1 MFGRFLCGPS
11 EQLAAHLESAAAM
24 AAGPLSSAARDATN
38 AARDAAAAAVAKE
51 KGAAAA
57 AAMAE
62 ADGGN
67 PGAVA
72 AAAAADGDSLDSK
85 ASGDA
90 KLKTLSPNLWVF
102 FNGYFLLQDLPRL
115 RALLRRPD
123 PKKGPGW
130 AIIAGF
136 TLVRIGLS
144 FFLLLLLLTNP

>member
-67 PGAVA
+67 LGAVA

-85 ASGDA
+85 ASGDT
-90 KLKTLSPNLWVF
+90 KLKTLFPNLWVF
-102 FNGYFLLQDLPRL
+102 STDFFCYRTSPASAPSFAAQTRRRGQGGQSLPDSL
-115 RALLRRPD
+115 
-123 PKKGPGW
+123 W
-130 AIIAGF
+130 
-136 TLVRIGLS
+136 
-144 FFLLLLLLTNP
+144 